1 MHKILIVQTA
11 YIGDVILATGLIES
25 IHQAFPEA
33 KIDFVLR
40 KGNES
45 LLKNHPFVNKLY
57 IWDKKKNKFSNLIKL
72 IGQIRKE
79 RFDLVVNL
87 QRFFS
92 TGLIALCAKSKN
104 KRGYD
109 KNPLSFCYHKKT
121 EHFIG
126 KNHETYRNF
135 SLIDDLKNIHYQKP
149 HLYFTAEEI
158 QKVQPLKSQPFVC
171 MAPGSVWFTKQL
183 PIAKWAELI
192 LTISDNIKIYL
203 IGAPVDAALCNEIRL
218 LSSHPKIEILCGKL
232 TLTESAALMQHAE
245 MNYVND
251 SAPLHLASAVNAPVT
266 AFFCSTVPEFGF
278 GPLSDKSVIKQ
289 VGEMSCRPCG
299 LHGYKSCP
307 LGHFDC
313 AYKIEI

>member
-33 KIDFVLR
+33 QIDFVLR

>member
-33 KIDFVLR
+33 QIDFVLR

-92 TGLIALCAKSKN
+92 TGLITLFAKSKN

-109 KNPLSFCYHKKT
+109 KNPLSFCYHKKS

-149 HLYFTAEEI
+149 HLYFTVEEI

-192 LTISDNIKIYL
+192 LTIPDNIKIYF

-232 TLTESAALMQHAE
+232 TLTESAALIQHAE

-307 LGHFDC
+307 LGHFNC

>member
-33 KIDFVLR
+33 QIDFVLR

-289 VGEMSCRPCG
+289 VGEMSCRP
-299 LHGYKSCP
+299 
-307 LGHFDC
+307 
-313 AYKIEI
+313 

>member
-11 YIGDVILATGLIES
+11 FIGDVILATGLIES
-25 IHQAFPEA
+25 LHQAFPES

-45 LLKNHPFVNKLY
+45 LLKSHPFVNKLY
-57 IWDKKKNKFSNLIKL
+57 VWDKKKNKFSNLINL
-72 IGQIRKE
+72 ISQIRKE
-79 RFDLVVNL
+79 KYDLVVNL

-92 TGLIALCAKSKN
+92 TGLITLFAKSKN
-104 KRGYD
+104 KRGYN
-109 KNPLSFCYHKKT
+109 KNPLSFCYHKKS
-121 EHFIG
+121 EHIIG
-126 KNHETYRNF
+126 KKHETYRNF
-135 SLIDDLKNIHYQKP
+135 SLIDDLKNIQYQKP
-149 HLYFTAEEI
+149 NLYFTEEEN
-158 QKVQPLKSQPFVC
+158 QKVQSLKSKPFVC
-171 MAPGSVWFTKQL
+171 MAPASVWFTKQL
-183 PIAKWAELI
+183 PVAKWAELT
-192 LTISDNIKIYL
+192 LTIPENIKIYFL
-203 IGAPVDAALCNEIRL
+203 GAPADVALCNEIRL
-218 LSSHPKIEILCGKL
+218 LSSHPNIEILCCKL

-278 GPLSDKSVIKQ
+278 GPLSDKSIIKQ

-313 AYKIEI
+313 AYKIKI

>member
-33 KIDFVLR
+33 QIDFVLR

-149 HLYFTAEEI
+149 HLYFTVEEI

-192 LTISDNIKIYL
+192 LTIPDNIKIYF

-232 TLTESAALMQHAE
+232 TLTESAALIQHAE

-307 LGHFDC
+307 LGHFNC

>member
-1 MHKILIVQTA
+1 MHRILIVQTA

-33 KIDFVLR
+33 QIDFVLR

-57 IWDKKKNKFSNLIKL
+57 VWDKKKNKFSNLIKL

-109 KNPLSFCYHKKT
+109 KNPLSFCYHKKS

-126 KNHETYRNF
+126 KSHETYRNF

>member
-33 KIDFVLR
+33 QIDFVLR

-192 LTISDNIKIYL
+192 RTISDNIKIYL

>member
-33 KIDFVLR
+33 QIDFVLR

-57 IWDKKKNKFSNLIKL
+57 IWDKKKNKFSNLIKI

>member
-33 KIDFVLR
+33 QIDFVLR

-183 PIAKWAELI
+183 PIAKCLP
-192 LTISDNIKIYL
+192 N
-203 IGAPVDAALCNEIRL
+203 
-218 LSSHPKIEILCGKL
+218 
-232 TLTESAALMQHAE
+232 
-245 MNYVND
+245 NY
-251 SAPLHLASAVNAPVT
+251 P
-266 AFFCSTVPEFGF
+266 
-278 GPLSDKSVIKQ
+278 
-289 VGEMSCRPCG
+289 
-299 LHGYKSCP
+299 
-307 LGHFDC
+307 
-313 AYKIEI
+313 

>member
-33 KIDFVLR
+33 QIDFVLR

-299 LHGYKSCP
+299 LHGYKSCS
-307 LGHFDC
+307 LRHFDC

>member
-33 KIDFVLR
+33 QIDFVLR

-109 KNPLSFCYHKKT
+109 KNPFSFLFNYKAKHKIGDGRHEVDRYNDLIESITDKT
-121 EHFIG
+121 V
-126 KNHETYRNF
+126 
-135 SLIDDLKNIHYQKP
+135 SKP
-149 HLYFTAEEI
+149 KLYATFKQFTKIEPYVTHA
-158 QKVQPLKSQPFVC
+158 FVT
-171 MAPGSVWFTKQL
+171 MAPSSVWFTKQL
-183 PIAKWAELI
+183 PKEKWIELSNSI
-192 LTISDNIKIYL
+192 PKEISIYKMNIK
-203 IGAPVDAALCNEIRL
+203 P
-218 LSSHPKIEILCGKL
+218 
-232 TLTESAALMQHAE
+232 
-245 MNYVND
+245 
-251 SAPLHLASAVNAPVT
+251 
-266 AFFCSTVPEFGF
+266 
-278 GPLSDKSVIKQ
+278 
-289 VGEMSCRPCG
+289 
-299 LHGYKSCP
+299 
-307 LGHFDC
+307 
-313 AYKIEI
+313 